1 MSSDRLSTP
10 EIIEE
15 LLSISDYLTE
25 SNADGESIPVL
36 RDLAEPEKDRDSFS
50 DNTEQANSS
59 VDTNDEPDLSEES
72 SKPHSTQSSLFDEH
86 ARDKPTTSER
96 PAVKARGENPFLPP
110 HIRKQLGK
118 HKQVPLPKE
127 ELWPKQSQNKTLDHT
142 PKTKV
147 EIQGDLLNGFASAS
161 SKEESEIPLPE
172 KNQQQLE
179 SVIDTLVEEAM
190 PQLER
195 KLRNELSRILQTWK
209 AGE

>member
-25 SNADGESIPVL
+25 SNTDGESIPVL
-36 RDLAEPEKDRDSFS
+36 RDLAEPEKDRDRFS

-72 SKPHSTQSSLFDEH
+72 SKHHSTQNSLFDEH
-86 ARDKPTTSER
+86 ARDKPATSER

-127 ELWPKQSQNKTLDHT
+127 ELWPKQSQSKAHDQTT
-142 PKTKV
+142 AKV

-161 SKEESEIPLPE
+161 SKEESEMLMPE

-195 KLRNELSRILQTWK
+195 KLRNELSKILQTWK